1 MKRSFTL
8 ILLCLFFCFTTVTT
22 LAQPT
27 SNLIKEGI
35 YSISSLNLELDKIY
49 AIQNTSDT
57 KIAFVFLMDDHDE
70 LLQFIKL
77 LPKSAKQRLLPM
89 KPQYKLIITGDTE
102 VFVSKPEP

>member
-49 AIQNTSDT
+49 AIQNT
-57 KIAFVFLMDDHDE
+57 
-70 LLQFIKL
+70 
-77 LPKSAKQRLLPM
+77 
-89 KPQYKLIITGDTE
+89 
-102 VFVSKPEP
+102 